1 MNKSIYSLVL
11 SDEVVDAVDA
21 LARAAGMSRSAMING
36 ILAERVA
43 FVTPEMR
50 LRGILDSLANSIT
63 DAFMLSEKPTGS
75 TLVCRT
81 SLKYRYKP
89 TVKYSVE
96 IFSENGK
103 RAATGSR
110 EDHAQRRDMMSRPQA
125 WAGQLKVSFRSQNA
139 QLIGDLT
146 EFFKCWTALEQKYIA
161 ERISGDILYTIQDGR
176 FTRTL
181 NMPSGGISEDELGTA
196 VADYMAMLDG
206 AMKEYFLKLPDVEAA
221 ALAAEGYYRPRIAAR
236 EVIV

>member
-11 SDEVVDAVDA
+11 SDEVVEAVDA
-21 LARAAGMSRSAMING
+21 LAVSAGLSRSAMINR

-50 LRGILDSLANSIT
+50 LRGILDSLARSMT
-63 DAFMLSEKPTGS
+63 DSFLLAEKPTGS
-75 TLVCRT
+75 TLSART

-103 RAATGSR
+103 RAGELR
-110 EDHAQRRDMMSRPQA
+110 
-125 WAGQLKVSFRSQNA
+125 VSFRSQNA
-139 QLIGDLT
+139 QLISDLT
-146 EFFKCWTALEQKYIA
+146 GFFRCWTALEQKYIA
-161 ERISGDILYTIQDGR
+161 GKISGDILYTIQDGR

-181 NMPSGGISEDELGTA
+181 NMPRGEISEDELGTA

-206 AMKEYFLKLPDVEAA
+206 AMKEYFLRLPDIEEAV
-221 ALAAEGYYRPRIAAR
+221 LAAGEYYRIELAKQRA
-236 EVIV
+236 IV

>member
-1 MNKSIYSLVL
+1 MNKRIYSLVL

-36 ILAERVA
+36 ILAEKVA

-50 LRGILDSLANSIT
+50 LRSILESLAGSMT
-63 DAFMLSEKPTGS
+63 EAFSLAEKPTGS

-103 RAATGSR
+103 RAG
-110 EDHAQRRDMMSRPQA
+110 E
-125 WAGQLKVSFRSQNA
+125 LKVSFRTQNTR
-139 QLIGDLT
+139 LIGDLT
-146 EFFKCWTALEQKYIA
+146 EFFKCWAALEQAHIA
-161 ERISGDILYTIQDGR
+161 DKISGDILYTISDGR

-181 NMPSGGISEDELGTA
+181 NMPREDISEEALGAA

-206 AMKEYFLKLPDVEAA
+206 AMKEYFLRLPNIEEA
-221 ALAAEGYYRPRIAAR
+221 ALAAGDYYRIELAKQRA
-236 EVIV
+236 IV

>member
-36 ILAERVA
+36 ILAEKVA

-50 LRGILDSLANSIT
+50 LRSILESLAGSMT
-63 DAFMLSEKPTGS
+63 EAFMLAEKPTGS

-103 RAATGSR
+103 RAG
-110 EDHAQRRDMMSRPQA
+110 E
-125 WAGQLKVSFRSQNA
+125 LKVSFRTQNA

-146 EFFKCWTALEQKYIA
+146 EFFKCWAALEQRHIA
-161 ERISGDILYTIQDGR
+161 DKISGDILCTIRDGR

-181 NMPSGGISEDELGTA
+181 NMPHTEISEEALGEA

-206 AMKEYFLKLPDVEAA
+206 AMKEYFLMLPNFSEAA
-221 ALAAEGYYRPRIAAR
+221 QAAELFYLKRLTEQG
-236 EVIV
+236 VII